1 VTGLRDALT
10 DYLQL
15 RRRLGFEMPQDGRLL
30 EGFVTFLERAGAQR
44 ITTDL
49 ALDWARL
56 PGQAHPSYWRQRL
69 SVVRGFARHLATLD
83 PASEIPSPDLLP
95 AHRPRIAPYIYTGDE
110 IAALMTAAGRLTPPL
125 RALRHQT
132 LIGLLAVTAMRPGE
146 ALALDREDVD
156 LRHRVVLVRTGKQ
169 RKQREVPLHDSTV
182 AALGEYVRQRDARFP
197 QPSTPAFFIS
207 SRGGRVGRHELNQT
221 FTTLICGVGLDGRGT
236 RARPRPYDLRHAF
249 AVRAL
254 LDWYEAGEDIDRRMP
269 LLSTF
274 LGHTDPAS
282 TYWYLQGVP
291 ELLAV
296 VSSRLERLA
305 GVPS

>member
-1 VTGLRDALT
+1 MTALRDGLA
-10 DYLQL
+10 DYVQA
-15 RRRLGFEMPQDGRLL
+15 RRRLGFAMPQDARLL
-30 EGFVTFLERAGAQR
+30 EGFVSFLDQAGAER

-49 ALDWARL
+49 ALAWARL
-56 PGQAHPSYWRQRL
+56 PGQAHPAYWRQRL

-83 PASEIPSPDLLP
+83 PASEVPSPDLLP
-95 AHRPRIAPYIYTGDE
+95 AHRPRIAPYIYTGE
-110 IAALMTAAGRLTPPL
+110 QIASLITAAGRLTPPL
-125 RALRHQT
+125 RAARHQM
-132 LIGLLAVTAMRPGE
+132 LIGLLSVTGLRPAE

-182 AALGEYVRQRDARFP
+182 TAVEAYARQRDARYP
-197 QPSTPAFFIS
+197 QPATPAFFIS

-221 FTTLICGVGLDGRGT
+221 FTALIRDVGLDGEGA

-249 AVRAL
+249 AVHTL
-254 LDWYEAGEDIDRRMP
+254 LDWYAAGEDVDRQMP

-274 LGHTDPAS
+274 LGHSDPAS
-282 TYWYLQGVP
+282 TYWYLQAVP

-296 VSSRLERLA
+296 ISSRLEHLP

>member
-1 VTGLRDALT
+1 MTGLRDALT

-30 EGFVTFLERAGAQR
+30 EGFVTFLERAGAER

-83 PASEIPSPDLLP
+83 PASEVPSPDLLP
-95 AHRPRIAPYIYTGDE
+95 AHRPRIAPYIYTGEE
-110 IAALMTAAGRLTPPL
+110 IGALMAAAGRLTPPL
-125 RALRHQT
+125 RAVRHQT

-169 RKQREVPLHDSTV
+169 RKQREVPLHESTV
-182 AALGEYVRQRDARFP
+182 AALGEYIRQRDARFP
-197 QPSTPAFFIS
+197 QPSTSAFFIS

-221 FTTLICGVGLDGRGT
+221 FTTLIRGVGLDGCGA

-282 TYWYLQGVP
+282 TYWYLQAVP
-291 ELLAV
+291 ELLTV
-296 VSSRLERLA
+296 VSSRLERLS

>member
-1 VTGLRDALT
+1 MTGLRDALA
-10 DYLQL
+10 DYLL
-15 RRRLGFEMPQDGRLL
+15 VRRRLGFAMPQDARLL
-30 EGFVTFLERAGAQR
+30 EGFVTFLERAGAER

-49 ALDWARL
+49 ALAWARL

-83 PASEIPSPDLLP
+83 PASEVPSQDLLP
-95 AHRPRIAPYIYTGDE
+95 AHRPRIAPYIYTGE
-110 IAALMTAAGRLTPPL
+110 QIASLITAAGRLSPPL
-125 RALRHQT
+125 RATRHQM

-146 ALALDREDVD
+146 VLALDREDVD

-169 RKQREVPLHDSTV
+169 KKQRELPLHDSTV
-182 AALGEYVRQRDARFP
+182 TALNEYSRRRDARFP
-197 QPSTPAFFIS
+197 QPATPAFFIS

-221 FTTLICGVGLDGRGT
+221 FTQLIHEVGLAGCGA

-249 AVRAL
+249 AVRTL
-254 LDWYEAGEDIDRRMP
+254 LDWYETGEDIDRRMP

-282 TYWYLQGVP
+282 TYWYLQAVP

-296 VSSRLERLA
+296 VSSRLERLP

>member
-1 VTGLRDALT
+1 VTGLRDALA

-30 EGFVTFLERAGAQR
+30 ERFVTFLERAGAQR

-49 ALDWARL
+49 ALDWARR

-83 PASEIPSPDLLP
+83 PASEVPSPDLLP
-95 AHRPRIAPYIYTGDE
+95 AHRPRITPYIYTDDE
-110 IAALMTAAGRLTPPL
+110 IAALMAAAGRLTPPL

-132 LIGLLAVTAMRPGE
+132 LIGLLAVTAMRPAE

-156 LRHRVVLVRTGKQ
+156 LRHRVVVVRTGKQ
-169 RKQREVPLHDSTV
+169 RKRREVPLHDSTV

-197 QPSTPAFFIS
+197 QPSTSAFFIS
-207 SRGGRVGRHELNQT
+207 ARGGRVGRHELNQT
-221 FTTLICGVGLDGRGT
+221 FTTLIRGVGLDGRGA

-254 LDWYEAGEDIDRRMP
+254 LDWYAAGEDIDRRMP

-282 TYWYLQGVP
+282 TYWYLQAVP

-296 VSSRLERLA
+296 VSGRLERLPE
-305 GVPS
+305 VLS

>member
-1 VTGLRDALT
+1 VTAVRDALT

-95 AHRPRIAPYIYTGDE
+95 AHRPRITPYIYTGDE
-110 IAALMTAAGRLTPPL
+110 IAALIAAAGRLTPPL

-156 LRHRVVLVRTGKQ
+156 LRHRVILVRTGKQ

-197 QPSTPAFFIS
+197 QPSTSAFFIS
-207 SRGGRVGRHELNQT
+207 ARGGRVGRHELNQT
-221 FTTLICGVGLDGRGT
+221 FTTLIRGVGLDGRGA

-249 AVRAL
+249 TVRTL

-269 LLSTF
+269 LLSTY

-282 TYWYLQGVP
+282 TYWYVQAVP

-296 VSSRLERLA
+296 VSGRLERLA
-305 GVPS
+305 GVLS

>member
-1 VTGLRDALT
+1 MTSLRDALA
-10 DYLQL
+10 DYLHL

-56 PGQAHPSYWRQRL
+56 PGQAHPSRWRQRL

-83 PASEIPSPDLLP
+83 PASEVPSPDLLP
-95 AHRPRIAPYIYTGDE
+95 AHRPRITPYIYTGEE
-110 IAALMTAAGRLTPPL
+110 IGALMAAAGRLTPPL

-132 LIGLLAVTAMRPGE
+132 LIGLLAVTATRPGE

-182 AALGEYVRQRDARFP
+182 AALGHYVRARDAHFP
-197 QPSTPAFFIS
+197 QPATSAFFIS

-221 FTTLICGVGLDGRGT
+221 FTTLIRGVGLDGHGA

-254 LDWYEAGEDIDRRMP
+254 LDWYQAGEDIDRRMP
-269 LLSTF
+269 LLSTY

-282 TYWYLQGVP
+282 TYWYVQAVP